1 MYNLYFVTETEIK
14 TMTNVGRSVDTTQ
27 IIQYS
32 RTSSDMWVRSIL
44 GTYFYNHLL
53 GIYNGLV
60 SPSVFTT
67 DEQNLV
73 DNFIVPAVAW
83 RTAAEVVVSATYQ
96 LRNKGLQKNL
106 GDYSTH
112 PDFNEAGFMAQHTE
126 QKAQFYENRLLQ
138 YLEKNGKAQFPE
150 FASDLNNDSK
160 AKPWDC
166 GRPNDPLWPSG
177 IWFV

>member
-1 MYNLYFVTETEIK
+1 MYNQYFVTETEIK

-27 IIQYS
+27 IIQYT
-32 RTSSDMWVRSIL
+32 RTSADMWVRSIL

-53 GIYNGLV
+53 VIYNGLV
-60 SPSVFTT
+60 SPSVFTPA
-67 DEQNLV
+67 EQTLV
-73 DNFIVPAVAW
+73 DDYIKPAVMW
-83 RTAAEVVVSATYQ
+83 RTAAEVVIAASYQ
-96 LRNKGLQKNL
+96 LRNKGLQKNS
-106 GDYSTH
+106 GDFSQAPEFKET
-112 PDFNEAGFMAQHTE
+112 GFVDQHTE
-126 QKAQFYENRLLQ
+126 QKALFYENRLLQ
-138 YLEKNGKAQFPE
+138 YLEKNGKTLFPE